1 MTIKKTQ
8 LYTLMGTV
16 SLFLLLY
23 YCYMNSLRRYFIPMS
38 SVTVPLIL
46 AFVLFS
52 VVLTNDGKIRICGQT
67 DKLLCGTWVLIAAF
81 ILIDNY
87 DLASSLAS
95 GGVIQLCVM
104 IAFMLFMNR
113 SDSWIEQWLSIAV
126 LFTFINAAATIVF
139 YFNGNLYNQFI
150 KIFFD
155 YSLIPILQ
163 KYYEMG
169 YMSGLWSHFSSNG
182 IVLGM
187 GALVIFE
194 KTRQLFNDKEDK
206 KYTKAKKVAYIVCLL
221 VVIYALF
228 LSSKRSPLL
237 AAIAA
242 VVITL
247 LISSGKN
254 VMKRLFIITISCVA
268 VFLLYLLAVKYIP
281 GMDTIAN
288 KFMALEDSD
297 AGVLNG
303 RELLWQFAIDM
314 FDKSPILGLGYGSY
328 EALTKSAALFTN
340 TAHNQYLQILSEL
353 GFVGLILYAVAFITG
368 VIYSAILIIKLVSN
382 NGDKKDISMLCVS
395 LELQI
400 FVLIYSVT
408 ASSLTMYSVLIP
420 YLLACTVPRVINYKY
435 TNKL

>member
-155 YSLIPILQ
+155 YSLIPTLQ

-194 KTRQLFNDKEDK
+194 KTRQLFNDKEDE
-206 KYTKAKKVAYIVCLL
+206 KYAKAKRVAYIVCLL
-221 VVIYALF
+221 VAIYALF

-353 GFVGLILYAVAFITG
+353 GLVGLILYAVAFITG

-400 FVLIYSVT
+400 FVLIYNVT